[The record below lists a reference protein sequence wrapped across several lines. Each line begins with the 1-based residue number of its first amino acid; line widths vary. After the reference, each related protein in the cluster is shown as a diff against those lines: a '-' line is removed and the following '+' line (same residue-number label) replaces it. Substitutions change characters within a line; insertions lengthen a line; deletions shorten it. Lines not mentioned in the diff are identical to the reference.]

1 MRLSKNDLMLIK
13 KLTFLI
19 PVFVFTSLLYSQQ
32 QNPNFKIYE
41 ASIGYKDTLI
51 NINDKFVLQFSDI
64 LTLQN
69 HILTPLSDYEFNFR
83 DGIITLSKDLFK
95 KYELDTFQI
104 YVLKIEYD
112 VFPYEIKEEYSNFEI
127 LTELDTI
134 TGDTV
139 QIATQKKDF
148 IGSIFEGTELEKSG
162 SIFRGVNIGS
172 NRDLS
177 LNSGFRLQLNGK
189 LTDDVEINAALT
201 DENSPIQPEGN
212 TEKLQELDKVFI
224 EIKSNNVVGTIGDIN
239 VDFINNE
246 FLTFKRKIQGAKG
259 FADYK
264 FGNVFLSGAVQRGL
278 FSTNQFNG
286 LDETQGPYYLVGSN
300 NEVNILVLS
309 GTEKVYLDGNPM
321 IRGEQADYTI
331 DYGIGTI
338 TFTNKRLITSDSRI
352 IVDFEYTDR
361 RYSRA
366 IITGANELNLFK
378 NKLRLTASYVNQDDN
393 QDKPV
398 DFTLTEQDKQI
409 LANAGDERNN
419 AVKSGVVF
427 VGTDTSGIGL
437 GLYAKADT
445 VVNNINYTYYK
456 YLPNDSNAF
465 YQVAFSFTGQGKGNY
480 IQQSQFQYN
489 FVGDE
494 QGNYDTVVF
503 IPVPNA
509 HQVADINLNYESSPR
524 KEFTLNVESA
534 LSVFDANKFSPLG
547 DNNNNGV
554 AIYGNLGLNKYN
566 FNLFGMRFNAVEL
579 KLREKL
585 VNKVFLPL
593 ERYNPVEFYREYDI
607 QDTNKLT
614 EDLHEATLR
623 IAPSSKLDVRG
634 TFGQLLRGDVFNS
647 LRTVGEIAV
656 KNDSVMIPDL
666 LYKIEYTDADYS
678 VTSTASTWIK
688 QTAVLGFR
696 KFIGG
701 MSFDNTNFDFLVD
714 YKQENRKNLTEGSS
728 GDSLENGSFSFNE
741 IKPRLILNNIYNMN
755 IYTEFGFREDNY
767 PLNGVMLDQS
777 NSYSQTYGVRYAG
790 IDWLSTLF
798 ELTFRKKIYT
808 EAFISESNANN
819 NTVLV
824 NWQTRLDPLRGA
836 LPTDLYYNV
845 TNERQSKIERV
856 FVEVRAGEGNYIYL
870 GDIYGGGKNNENNFQ
885 LTIFN
890 DGNYIRLNIPTSE
903 LFPVTNLNSSARIN
917 IRPARYLTITGND
930 IFSEVARNMTFES
943 YFRVEEKSSDPN
955 TNDIYFLD
963 FSTFQNDSNT
973 LFGTQLFQQD
983 INFFE
988 FNPSYSLKFRYIQQK
1003 TFNQFVSG
1011 NERLFSIQRFVKLK
1025 VGLTKD
1031 ITTLFE
1037 YQNISDRNDAPE
1049 TSVRNR
1055 DIDSEGLLTDF
1066 SYRPVQE
1073 IESDLQVNFFRATD
1087 SYPIIPIQADINQQI
1102 ISFIY
1107 SFTFTGRLRAELE
1120 RNEVRLNTSSTS
1132 FAYELTNGR
1141 QVGKNFIWRAF
1152 FDYSI
1157 SKNLQATLN
1166 YDGRSEAGRPLIHT
1180 GRAEVKA
1187 FF

>member
-1 MRLSKNDLMLIK
+1 M
-13 KLTFLI
+13 
-19 PVFVFTSLLYSQQ
+19 
-32 QNPNFKIYE
+32 
-41 ASIGYKDTLI
+41 
-51 NINDKFVLQFSDI
+51 
-64 LTLQN
+64 
-69 HILTPLSDYEFNFR
+69 
-83 DGIITLSKDLFK
+83 
-95 KYELDTFQI
+95 
-104 YVLKIEYD
+104 
-112 VFPYEIKEEYSNFEI
+112 
-127 LTELDTI
+127 
-134 TGDTV
+134 
-139 QIATQKKDF
+139 
-148 IGSIFEGTELEKSG
+148 
-162 SIFRGVNIGS
+162 
-172 NRDLS
+172 
-177 LNSGFRLQLNGK
+177 
-189 LTDDVEINAALT
+189 
-201 DENSPIQPEGN
+201 
-212 TEKLQELDKVFI
+212 
-224 EIKSNNVVGTIGDIN
+224 
-239 VDFINNE
+239 
-246 FLTFKRKIQGAKG
+246 
-259 FADYK
+259 
-264 FGNVFLSGAVQRGL
+264 
-278 FSTNQFNG
+278 
-286 LDETQGPYYLVGSN
+286 
-300 NEVNILVLS
+300 S
-309 GTEKVYLDGNPM
+309 GTEKVYLNGNPM

-361 RYSRA
+361 RYTRA
-366 IITGANELNLFK
+366 ILTGANTVNFFK
-378 NKLRLTASYVNQDDN
+378 NKFRLTASYVNQNDN

-409 LANAGDERNN
+409 LTNAGDDRLN

-437 GLYAKADT
+437 GLYAKSDT
-445 VVNNINYTYYK
+445 VVNSINYTYYK
-456 YLPNDSNAF
+456 YLPNDSNSV
-465 YQVAFSFTGQGKGNY
+465 YQVVFSFTGQGKGNY

-489 FVGDE
+489 FVGGN
-494 QGNYDTVVF
+494 QGNFDTVVF

-509 HQVADINLNYESSPR
+509 HQVADVNLNFESSPR

-534 LSVFDANKFSPLG
+534 LSIFDANKFSSLG

-566 FNLFGMRFNAVEL
+566 FKLFGMRLNAVEL
-579 KLREKL
+579 KLKEKL

-614 EDLHEATLR
+614 EDQHEATLR
-623 IAPSSKLDVRG
+623 VAPSDRLDIRG

-647 LRTVGEIAV
+647 LRTVGEVAL
-656 KNDSVMIPDL
+656 KNDSLMLPDL
-666 LYKIEYTDADYS
+666 LYRIELTESNYS
-678 VTSTASTWIK
+678 VTQTSSSWLK
-688 QTAVLGFR
+688 QSALIGFR

-701 MSFDNTNFDFLVD
+701 ISFENPNLEFLID
-714 YKQENRKNLTEGSS
+714 YKQENRKNVFEGSP
-728 GDSLENGSFSFNE
+728 GDSLESGSFSFNE
-741 IKPRLILNNIYNMN
+741 VKPRLILNNLYDMN
-755 IYTEFGFREDNY
+755 IYTEFGFREDNF
-767 PLNGVMLDQS
+767 PINGVMLDQS
-777 NSYSQTYGVRYAG
+777 NSYIQTYGLRYAG

-819 NTVLV
+819 NTVPV

-836 LPTDLYYNV
+836 VPTDLYYNV

-856 FVEVRAGEGNYIYL
+856 FQEVRVGEGNYIYL
-870 GDIYGGGKNNENNFQ
+870 GDLYGGGKNNENNFQ

-890 DGNYIRLNIPTSE
+890 DGNYIRINLPTSE
-903 LFPVTNLNSSARIN
+903 LFPVTNLNSSARLN
-917 IRPARYLTITGND
+917 IRPSRYFTVTGSD
-930 IFSEVARNMTFES
+930 VFSEIFRNTTLES

-955 TNDIYFLD
+955 TENIYFLH

-973 LFGTQLFQQD
+973 LLGTQLFQQD

-988 FNPSYSLKFRYIQQK
+988 FNPAYSLKFRYIQQK

-1011 NERLFSIQRFVKLK
+1011 NERLFLIQRFVNLK
-1025 VGLTKD
+1025 IGLTKD
-1031 ITTLFE
+1031 VSTLFE
-1037 YQNISDRNDAPE
+1037 YQSITDRNDAPE

-1055 DIDSEGLLTDF
+1055 DINSEGLLTDL

-1073 IESDLQVNFFRATD
+1073 IESDFQLNFFRATD
-1087 SYPIIPIQADINQQI
+1087 SYPLIPIQADINQQI
-1102 ISFIY
+1102 LSFIY

-1141 QVGKNFIWRAF
+1141 QAGINIIWRAF

-1166 YDGRSEAGRPLIHT
+1166 YDGRSEGGRDIIHT
-1180 GRAEVKA
+1180 GRAEIKA